1 MTTPPDFEALAAQRL
16 PEQVRAYVASG
27 AGSGLALAEAEAAWA
42 ALRFRPRILTDVSTI
57 DTTTTV
63 LGAPVASPIM
73 IAPMAQQ
80 TAADPEGE
88 VATARAAAATGAL
101 LGVSSHTATRF
112 ADIAAQGAPWWFQVY
127 VFRDHEATAAL
138 VRRAA
143 EHGASAILLTTDMT
157 ALLPSTINPRNWP
170 AGPGARRHVN
180 LTDAELE
187 RAGVRG
193 LQTDPSVGPA
203 TVGWLRSL
211 TDLPLVV
218 KGVLRGDDAV
228 RCVDAGAAGI
238 LVSSHGGRRMGA
250 SISAAQALPEV
261 RAAVPAEI
269 EVYADS
275 GLRSAE
281 HVAAALALGAR
292 GVFVGRPVWWALAAA
307 GSAGV
312 QQLLEYWTAELT
324 VVMTQ
329 LGVAGI
335 GDFRRDLLG

>member
-1 MTTPPDFEALAAQRL
+1 MAVLPDFEALAAQRL

-27 AGSGLALAEAEAAWA
+27 AGSGLTLAEAEAAWA

-57 DTTTTV
+57 DTATTV
-63 LGAPVASPIM
+63 LGTPLASPIM

-80 TAADPEGE
+80 TAADPAGE
-88 VATARAAAATGAL
+88 VATARAAAATGSL

-112 ADIAAQGAPWWFQVY
+112 ADIAAQGVPWWFQVY
-127 VFRDHEATAAL
+127 VFRDHRATEAL

-143 EHGASAILLTTDMT
+143 EHGAAAIVLTTDMT
-157 ALLPSTINPRNWP
+157 ALLPSAINPRNWP
-170 AGPGARRHVN
+170 TGPGARRHVN
-180 LTDAELE
+180 LTEAELE

-193 LQTDPSVGPA
+193 MQTDPAVGPA
-203 TVGWLRSL
+203 TIAWLRSL
-211 TDLPLVV
+211 TELPVVV

-228 RCVDAGAAGI
+228 RCVDAGASGI
-238 LVSSHGGRRMGA
+238 VVSSHGGRRMGA
-250 SISAAQALPEV
+250 SISTVQALPEV
-261 RAAVPAEI
+261 RAAVPDAI

-281 HVAAALALGAR
+281 HVAGALALGAR

-312 QQLLEYWTAELT
+312 QQLLEGWVEDLGL
-324 VVMTQ
+324 VMTQ
-329 LGVAGI
+329 LGVARTV
-335 GDFRRDLLG
+335 DFSPDLVG